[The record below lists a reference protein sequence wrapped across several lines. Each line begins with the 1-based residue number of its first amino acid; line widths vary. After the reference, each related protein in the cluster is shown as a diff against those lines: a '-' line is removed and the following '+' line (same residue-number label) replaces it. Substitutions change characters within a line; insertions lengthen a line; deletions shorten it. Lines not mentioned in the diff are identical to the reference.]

1 MKLCIV
7 NGSPRGKNSNTS
19 KIIKWMFKGKSNINV
34 FYTAMYHDQSQLV
47 KNIKEYETYLIIFPL
62 YTDAMPYAVKS
73 LFEHLEKSKVY
84 FNNKNVYFIIH
95 SGFPE
100 ARQSRPVEGYTKY
113 FAELIGMNCV
123 STAVKGH
130 SEGFR
135 FLPEVFMLK
144 TIKDFAKL
152 GRCVL
157 EGAAFNEKCLKRL
170 AYPEKLSGRQL
181 SRYEKKGCGTMY
193 WNVLLKK
200 NKAFKQRFA
209 VPFLDKNNST

>member
-7 NGSPRGKNSNTS
+7 NGSPRGRNSNTS
-19 KIIKWMFKGKSNINV
+19 KIISWMFKDKSDISI
-34 FYTAMYHDQSQLV
+34 FYTAEYADQSQIV
-47 KNIKEYETYLIIFPL
+47 DKIKEYDTYLIVFPL
-62 YTDAMPYAVKS
+62 YTDAMPYAVKA
-73 LFEHLEKSKVY
+73 LFERLEK
-84 FNNKNVYFIIH
+84 NKATFKGKGVYFIIH

-100 ARQSRPVEGYTKY
+100 ARQSRPVEEYTRY

-135 FLPEVFMLK
+135 FLPELFLRK
-144 TIKDFAKL
+144 TIHDFSKL

-157 EGAAFNEKCLKRL
+157 EGTAFNTECLKRL

-200 NKAFKQRFA
+200 NKAYRQRYA
-209 VPFLDKNNST
+209 APFLDKNKST